1 MIDAFLKTMKEKG
14 LKGEIF
20 KVKSYRFSVS
30 YEFSKLKGI
39 NEGESSGFAV
49 RVMKNGKVGFSYGT
63 RENDLPLAIDSA
75 IANTEYGE
83 SISYNFA
90 GESGLPELNLFDREI
105 EEENRSEIIDEGK
118 RTMEEIKSIK
128 EGAQAFCEINKFII
142 EKNIATTE
150 GFQGLYRKTLRGFDA
165 GIALMQEGN
174 FLMIFQGTMKTRKN
188 LVNAELVKNV
198 LRENFLNAQT
208 NVKITT
214 GQYPVIFTPFS
225 VDYLFLP
232 IGAALNGRN
241 VVKGNSIFKGKLE
254 EQVFNEAV
262 TISDEPLI
270 EGGAYSSPF
279 DDEGTARDRH
289 VLIENGVL
297 KNYLTDLYSGSKLG
311 TNGGNASRDFTSQ
324 TTPEFTN
331 VSILPSQN
339 RLKNFLIDKALIIYS
354 LMGVQMG
361 NVLGGEINGNIELGF
376 LVENGN
382 IVGRVKDAM
391 LSFNI
396 LDALKNM
403 ETSRE
408 TEFMSRYNSPYVYI
422 PAVSV
427 ATK

>member
-1 MIDAFLKTMKEKG
+1 MIDAFLKIMKEKG

-20 KVKSYRFSVS
+20 KVNSYRFSVS

-49 RVMKNGKVGFSYGT
+49 RVMKDGKVGFSYGT
-63 RENDLPLAIDSA
+63 HENDLPLVLDSA

-83 SISYNFA
+83 SVSYNFA
-90 GESGLPELNLFDREI
+90 GGRDIPELNLFDKKI
-105 EEENRSEIIDEGK
+105 EEENRSQIIEEGK
-118 RTMEEIKSIK
+118 NAVEEIKSIN
-128 EGAQAFCEINKFII
+128 EGTQAFCEINKFIL
-142 EKNIATTE
+142 EKTVATTE
-150 GFQGLYRKTLRGFDA
+150 GFKGSYKKTLKSFDA
-165 GIALMQEGN
+165 GVALLEEGN
-174 FLMIFQGTMKTRKN
+174 FLMIFQGTVKTRKD
-188 LVNAELVKNV
+188 LIKSELVKSI
-198 LRENFLNAQT
+198 LKENFLNAKS
-208 NVKITT
+208 NVKVTT
-214 GQYPVIFTPFS
+214 GKYPVIFTPYS

-241 VVKGNSIFKGKLE
+241 VVKGNSIFKGKLG
-254 EQVFNEAV
+254 EQIFNEAV

-279 DDEGTARDRH
+279 DDEGTARDRR

-297 KNYLTDLYSGSKLG
+297 KDYLTDLYSGSKLG

-339 RLKNFLIDKALIIYS
+339 SLKNFLIDKALIIYS